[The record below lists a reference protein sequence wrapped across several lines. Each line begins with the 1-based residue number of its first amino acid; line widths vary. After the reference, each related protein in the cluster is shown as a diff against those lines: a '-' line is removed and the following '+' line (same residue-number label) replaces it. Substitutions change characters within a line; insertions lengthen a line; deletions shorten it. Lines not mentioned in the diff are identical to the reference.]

1 MHFIQLLIPKLV
13 QHLTVNVE
21 ICTSFGDILM
31 AGIDLFYI
39 MISVLWDNRLVEAV
53 FIVVATKSH

>member
-1 MHFIQLLIPKLV
+1 
-13 QHLTVNVE
+13 
-21 ICTSFGDILM
+21 M